1 MAAHGL
7 EARTP
12 FLDKN
17 VVATWRAIAT
27 YLRRPKALNSEG
39 RGAMMEKFI
48 LREAFVHDHYLPLDV
63 LMRKKEAFSDGVSAT
78 TDSWY
83 LKTSEYAKTLTQT
96 QTQYEHNPPTTDEA
110 RWYRQLFVQNY
121 GDKAATLIPRM
132 WLPRW
137 IEGATDPSARTLK
150 DLYP

>member
-1 MAAHGL
+1 M
-7 EARTP
+7 
-12 FLDKN
+12 
-17 VVATWRAIAT
+17 I
-27 YLRRPKALNSEG
+27 
-39 RGAMMEKFI
+39 EKFI

-83 LKTSEYAKTLTQT
+83 LRTSEYAKTLSTDQDT
-96 QTQYEHNPPTTDEA
+96 KYIHNPPQTDEA

-121 GDKAATLIPRM
+121 GDKATTLIPHM

-150 DLYP
+150 DLY